1 MSPTKNILLVSA
13 NTYTT
18 PYPVYPLGISYLYT
32 YLKNRLPHY
41 NFHFFDFNL
50 QSLSDFVKTL
60 SNVEFDVVGVSL
72 RNVDDTNIYKKNSF
86 IDGYEHILSTIRS
99 ASSAKVVIGGPGFS
113 IFPEQIFESLQPD
126 FGIKGEGEESLL
138 QLIRCIDNHSDYRE
152 IEGLVYKT
160 DTTKIKVN
168 PRTTYLNSLE
178 LSFDKDLVDYY
189 WSRSGM
195 LNIQTKRGC
204 PYNCIYCSYPV
215 IEGRKIRTLNADFIV
230 ETLKDLYFN
239 KEITYVFFTDSV
251 FNISNEYNIQ
261 LAQKIIASGVK
272 VNWGAYFSPYNLTRE
287 ELTLFKQAGLT
298 HIEFGSESFSDQQLK
313 NYRKPFKFTDVLEMS
328 QICSDLGIF
337 FAHFLILGGYGETER
352 SLNETFENSK
362 KIPLSVFFP
371 YIGMR
376 IYPHTELFNIAVAEG
391 KIKSENDLLDPV
403 YYISD
408 AVNLDTLKAKAL
420 TTGKKWIFPDFDD
433 NGMIEKFRLRNKCGP
448 LWEYLRY

>member
-86 IDGYEHILSTIRS
+86 IDGYEQIVSTIRS
-99 ASSAKVVIGGPGFS
+99 ASSAKVVVGGPGFS
-113 IFPEQIFESLQPD
+113 IFPEQIFETLQPD
-126 FGIKGEGEESLL
+126 FGIKGEGEEALL
-138 QLIRCIDNHSDYRE
+138 QLIKCIDNHLDYSQ
-152 IEGLVYKT
+152 IEGLVYKISPSG
-160 DTTKIKVN
+160 IKVN

-189 WSRSGM
+189 WSKSGM

-239 KEITYVFFTDSV
+239 KGVTYVFFTDSV

-272 VNWGAYFSPYNLTRE
+272 VNWGAYFSPYNLTLE

-313 NYRKPFKFTDVLEMS
+313 NYRKPFKFTDVLEVS

-352 SLNETFENSK
+352 SLDETFENSK

-371 YIGMR
+371 YVGMR
-376 IYPHTELFNIAVAEG
+376 VYPHTELLNIAVAEG
-391 KIKSENDLLDPV
+391 KIKSENDLLEPV

-408 AVNLDTLKAKAL
+408 AVNLHTLKARAL
-420 TTGKKWIFPDFDD
+420 ATGKKWIFPDFDD
-433 NGMIEKFRLRNKCGP
+433 NGMIEKFRSRNKRGP

>member
-1 MSPTKNILLVSA
+1 VSPTKNILLVSA

-86 IDGYEHILSTIRS
+86 IDGYEQIVSTIRS
-99 ASSAKVVIGGPGFS
+99 ASSAKVVVGGPGFS
-113 IFPEQIFESLQPD
+113 IFPEQIFETLQPD
-126 FGIKGEGEESLL
+126 FGIKGEGEEALL
-138 QLIRCIDNHSDYRE
+138 QLIKCIDNHLDYSQ
-152 IEGLVYKT
+152 IEGLVYKISPSG
-160 DTTKIKVN
+160 IKVN

-189 WSRSGM
+189 WSKSGM

-239 KEITYVFFTDSV
+239 KGVTYVFFTDSV

-272 VNWGAYFSPYNLTRE
+272 VNWGAYFSPYNLTLE

-313 NYRKPFKFTDVLEMS
+313 NYRKPFKFTDVLEVS

-352 SLNETFENSK
+352 SLDETFENSK

-371 YIGMR
+371 YVGMR
-376 IYPHTELFNIAVAEG
+376 VYPHTELLNIAVAEG
-391 KIKSENDLLDPV
+391 KIKSENDLLEPV

-408 AVNLDTLKAKAL
+408 AVNLHTLKARAL
-420 TTGKKWIFPDFDD
+420 ATGKKWIFPDFDD
-433 NGMIEKFRLRNKCGP
+433 NGMIEKFRSRNKRGP

>member
-1 MSPTKNILLVSA
+1 MSLKKNILLVSA
-13 NTYTT
+13 NTFTE

-50 QSLSDFVKTL
+50 QPLSDFVKTL

-86 IDGYEHILSTIRS
+86 IDGYEQILSTIRS

-113 IFPEQIFESLQPD
+113 IFPEKIFETLQPD
-126 FGIKGEGEESLL
+126 FGIKGEGEEALL
-138 QLIRCIDNHSDYRE
+138 QLIGCIDNQLDYSH

-160 DTTKIKVN
+160 ATSNIKIN

-189 WSRSGM
+189 WSKSGM

-239 KEITYVFFTDSV
+239 KGVTYVFFTDSV

-287 ELTLFKQAGLT
+287 ELMLFKQAGLT

-313 NYRKPFKFTDVLEMS
+313 NYRKPFKFTDVHEVS

-337 FAHFLILGGYGETER
+337 FAHFLILGGYGETEQ
-352 SLNETFENSK
+352 SLAETFENSK
-362 KIPLSVFFP
+362 MIPLSVYFP

-376 IYPHTELFNIAVAEG
+376 IYPHTELFNIATAEG
-391 KIKSENDLLDPV
+391 KIKSENDLLEPV

-408 AVNLDTLKAKAL
+408 AINIDTLKARAL
-420 TTGKKWIFPDFDD
+420 ATGKKWIFPDYDYD
-433 NGMIEKFRLRNKCGP
+433 GMMEKFRLRNKRGP
-448 LWEYLRY
+448 LWEYLRF